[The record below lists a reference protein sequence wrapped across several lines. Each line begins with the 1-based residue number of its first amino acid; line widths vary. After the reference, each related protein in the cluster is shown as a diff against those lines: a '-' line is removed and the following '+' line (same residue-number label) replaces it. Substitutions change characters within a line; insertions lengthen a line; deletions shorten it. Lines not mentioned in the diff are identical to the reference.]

1 MKLIHMEH
9 GREGKGRW
17 VLTGKLPKLAG
28 DIYPGNGRRE
38 RGQKGGR
45 EARREEERKKELFQC
60 PCGQYTQTPI
70 QGSGRSQARV
80 TGLPVRCSE
89 R

>member
-1 MKLIHMEH
+1 MEH

-38 RGQKGGR
+38 RGQKRGREEGSRERGKEGGR
-45 EARREEERKKELFQC
+45 
-60 PCGQYTQTPI
+60 
-70 QGSGRSQARV
+70 
-80 TGLPVRCSE
+80 
-89 R
+89 